1 MVKVNEIDVLHYIL
15 SNLGHGSDLYGD
27 VDENGKAY
35 AETDSEAAAG
45 SLSEILEALGYN
57 EQDDIYLN
65 EDAIIHYKREEFE
78 DEDGLWKAKFTEL

>member
-1 MVKVNEIDVLHYIL
+1 MNKVNEIDVLHYIL

-27 VDENGKAY
+27 IDENGRAF
-35 AETDSEAAAG
+35 AETDSGIAAD

-65 EDAIIHYKREEFE
+65 EDAVIHYKREDYV
-78 DEDGLWKAKFTEL
+78 DEDGLWKSKFTEV